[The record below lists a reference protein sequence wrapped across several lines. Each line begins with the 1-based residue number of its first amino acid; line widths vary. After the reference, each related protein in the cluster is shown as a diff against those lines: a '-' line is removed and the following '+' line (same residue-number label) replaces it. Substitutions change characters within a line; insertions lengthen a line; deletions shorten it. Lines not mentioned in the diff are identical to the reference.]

1 MDTFSMEYFVLA
13 LAFFFLLFCQ
23 TSITVNKKNEND
35 RSSEELFVTDCK
47 VQILYIELYKHI
59 YF

>member
-23 TSITVNKKNEND
+23 TSITVNKKIKMIDLQRNY
-35 RSSEELFVTDCK
+35 LL
-47 VQILYIELYKHI
+47 QIAKFKFYI
-59 YF
+59 